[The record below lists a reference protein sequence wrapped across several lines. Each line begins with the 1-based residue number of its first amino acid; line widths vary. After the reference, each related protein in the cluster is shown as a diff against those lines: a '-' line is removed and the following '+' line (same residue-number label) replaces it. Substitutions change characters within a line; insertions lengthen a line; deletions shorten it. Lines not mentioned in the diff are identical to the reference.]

1 MACMIEH
8 WDSITQK
15 VFQEVPGNVV
25 TVEHAVPADANML
38 HVPGHVDVRTCRVGL
53 EAMPG

>member
-1 MACMIEH
+1 MIEH

-25 TVEHAVPADANML
+25 TVEHTVPADANMS
-38 HVPGHVDVRTCRVGL
+38 HVPGHVDVCTCRVGL